1 MESVFSVLKH
11 TSGGNHSALNYG
23 PALGRFIYRKR
34 EMVENRYSEMGYCDV
49 SLGLD
54 GGHVIQVKAIPSSNV
69 TQFKFPWEI
78 SQSTLGEDREAMR
91 VP

>member
-1 MESVFSVLKH
+1 
-11 TSGGNHSALNYG
+11 
-23 PALGRFIYRKR
+23 
-34 EMVENRYSEMGYCDV
+34 MGYRDI
-49 SLGLD
+49 SLHLH

-78 SQSTLGEDREAMR
+78 SQSTLGEDREAMH